1 ELRRGPLFTVQHFNP
16 RQGVFRTVEQ
26 PEELVHFTERST
38 QVDLHSV
45 PLCGGYCALWH
56 GHKHQDTQTHTHTH
70 SRIYTHTRAHTHT
83 HTHTHTDAHIPTHK
97 HKHIPTRSCISLP
110 KVSCVLIGF
119 G

>member
-56 GHKHQDTQTHTHTH
+56 GHKH
-70 SRIYTHTRAHTHT
+70 THT
-83 HTHTHTDAHIPTHK
+83 HTHTYKHRCSIHTQLQKSNTHMPHTYTTCHILTSK
-97 HKHIPTRSCISLP
+97 LYANKA
-110 KVSCVLIGF
+110 
-119 G
+119 